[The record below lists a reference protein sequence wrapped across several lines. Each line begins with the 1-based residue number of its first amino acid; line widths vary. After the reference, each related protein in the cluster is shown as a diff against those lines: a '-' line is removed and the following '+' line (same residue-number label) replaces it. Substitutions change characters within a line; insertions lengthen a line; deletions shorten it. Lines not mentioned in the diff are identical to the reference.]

1 MSEAVL
7 SEARVTGL
15 RRLLLAVCGMAGVL
29 VIIAALIAGN
39 GYGRFAIVVLVCA
52 ALLAFS
58 AGLALRALPRRD
70 DTAKRLCILTA
81 VTLIL
86 VSLPLVSIVVG
97 TITVMGGVGL
107 LVVLFAPEKDD
118 A

>member
-1 MSEAVL
+1 MGEPVL

-39 GYGRFAIVVLVCA
+39 GYGRFSIVVLVCA

-58 AGLALRALPRRD
+58 AGLTLRALPRRD

-97 TITVMGGVGL
+97 TITVIGGVGL
-107 LVVLFAPEKDD
+107 LVVLLAPEKDD